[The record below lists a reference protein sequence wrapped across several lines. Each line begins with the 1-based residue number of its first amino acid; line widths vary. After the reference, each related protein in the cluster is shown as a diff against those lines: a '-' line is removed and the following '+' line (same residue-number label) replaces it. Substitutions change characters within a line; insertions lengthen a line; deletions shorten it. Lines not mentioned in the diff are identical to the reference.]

1 MSLTEADLDRSENAM
16 KVKSTGEIRPVDA
29 RRPDEAPRASS
40 AGRASAPPDT
50 VSTAESARLAEA
62 VAAVRSH
69 AGSARTAKLEAI
81 EAAVRQGTFRPDPA
95 RIAQQI
101 LQDAELSATLLALLD
116 K

>member
-1 MSLTEADLDRSENAM
+1 M
-16 KVKSTGEIRPVDA
+16 KVKSSSEIKPVDA
-29 RRPDEAPRASS
+29 RRPDEPQRGSS

-50 VSTAESARLAEA
+50 VSTAESAKLAA
-62 VAAVRSH
+62 AMAAVRSQV
-69 AGSARTAKLEAI
+69 STARTAKLEAI

-101 LQDAELSATLLALLD
+101 LQDAELSAVLMALLN